1 MHEDVSELDK
11 TEVQFSFPGRPF
23 IQNIISEDKVTG
35 HIIDQQGVLKTNIT
49 HFHPETCI
57 INHSL

>member
-11 TEVQFSFPGRPF
+11 TEVQFSFPERPF

-35 HIIDQQGVLKTNIT
+35 HIIDQQGVL
-49 HFHPETCI
+49 
-57 INHSL
+57 